1 VAVRNPPTH
10 GASCSETGR
19 HPAARVPAA
28 ARRGRPAL
36 RCWGKTV
43 KAALASRRQRR
54 GPASRRS
61 HPGDACRPPRNR
73 LVKTRPSS
81 PNVYPAGYARATACG
96 GREDA
101 GWIPA
106 ASTNHPRPTALRWP
120 IPLREDAGSRG
131 FVRALA
137 DFWDR
142 PTTRFRAWIP
152 SLPGRLFS
160 PGRPAA
166 CGRSPQGAELRLLHF
181 MELRADGSSSW
192 MGSLVIRRT
201 LATLVEN
208 LSLGYGIR
216 VSGKS
221 RRSHNGDAAAGLSP
235 RGSGRF
241 RVGPR
246 AFPLGA

>member
-1 VAVRNPPTH
+1 MWSPPFPGVRHARPSGSAVAAGVAVRNPPTH

-43 KAALASRRQRR
+43 KVALASRRQRR

-81 PNVYPAGYARATACG
+81 PNVY
-96 GREDA
+96 
-101 GWIPA
+101 
-106 ASTNHPRPTALRWP
+106 TALRWP

-166 CGRSPQGAELRLLHF
+166 CGRSPQGAELRHLHF

-216 VSGKS
+216 
-221 RRSHNGDAAAGLSP
+221 
-235 RGSGRF
+235 RF
-241 RVGPR
+241 REIATIAYGDGCR
-246 AFPLGA
+246 SFLTTIDQ